1 MKPDP
6 WIFALLACAA
16 LVGCGSSSSSSQ
28 PDDDTGANANDV
40 GADTSPTTDAP
51 LDDTTPPGDADESGP
66 SDVFPAP
73 HPPLP
78 TAKSH
83 GGAVVAHPKI
93 VPVIFDV
100 DPLAADIGTFMGA
113 WATTSYWQSM
123 LADYG
128 IDKPVVL
135 DVAHVADAPASAI
148 TDDDIQTWLA
158 AQVDGTHAGFPAPDA
173 DTLYALFYPPGVT
186 ITYPGLGA
194 SCSAFHGYH
203 GAAPTPSG
211 TDAVYSVISRCAS
224 IPEDTTLTGIQYVSA
239 VTSHEVIEGL
249 TDPFVMTT
257 PAWALIDDAHI
268 AWELYPGGEVGDLC
282 ALVGEAFYTPS
293 DFPYAVQRIWSNTA
307 AATGHDPCIVQQT
320 GHVYFNAA
328 PVVEDDVRVRDNF
341 GALKT
346 TKGVKLAIGETKT
359 IEVDLFSD
367 APTSGPW
374 SVKAI
379 EPFAPTPA
387 AHHLTLAWDRSIGAN
402 GDKLHLTITALS
414 KDAQFGGE
422 YFMIVSTLGT
432 QRNFWPVFVGQS

>member
-6 WIFALLACAA
+6 WILALLACAA
-16 LVGCGSSSSSSQ
+16 LVGCGSSSSPSSQ
-28 PDDDTGANANDV
+28 PDDDAGTNANDA
-40 GADTSPTTDAP
+40 GADTTPTSDAP
-51 LDDTTPPGDADESGP
+51 SDDADESGP
-66 SDVFPAP
+66 SDVYPAP

-78 TAKSH
+78 SSKSH

-93 VPVIFDV
+93 VPVVFDV
-100 DPLAADIGTFMGA
+100 DPLAGDIATFMSA
-113 WATTSYWQSM
+113 WATTDYWKTV

-135 DVAHVADAPASAI
+135 PVAHVTDTLAS
-148 TDDDIQTWLA
+148 TVDDSDIQTWLA
-158 AQVDGTHAGFPAPDA
+158 SQVDGTHAGFPAADA

-186 ITYPGLGA
+186 VTYSGLGS

-203 GAAPTPSG
+203 GAAPLTSG
-211 TDAVYSVISRCAS
+211 GNAVYSVISRCAS

-239 VTSHEVIEGL
+239 VTSHEVVEGL
-249 TDPFVMTT
+249 TDPFVMST
-257 PAWALIDDAHI
+257 PAFALTDDDHV

-282 ALVGEAFYTPS
+282 ALVGEAFYKPA
-293 DFPYAVQRIWSNTA
+293 DFPYAVQRVWNNA
-307 AATGHDPCIVQQT
+307 AAASGHDPCIVQQP

-328 PVVEDDVRVRDNF
+328 PVLTDDVRVRDNF

-367 APTSGPW
+367 APMGAWTVG
-374 SVKAI
+374 AI
-379 EPFAPTPA
+379 EPFAATPT
-387 AHHLTLAWDRSIGAN
+387 AHHLTLAWDRTIGTN

-414 KDAQFGGE
+414 KDPQFNGE
-422 YFMIVSTLGT
+422 LLMITSRLGN
-432 QRNFWPVFVGQS
+432 QRTFWSVFVGQS